1 MVLQLTLLPLCIK
14 IQHFRNITLGPFG
27 FLCWVHYE
35 SESCVWLFA
44 ASWNSPWNSPGQN
57 TGVGSL
63 SLLQGI
69 FPTQGPNPGLPHCRQ
84 ILYQLSHQGSPRI
97 LEWVAYAFSSGASRP
112 RNLTGVSCSAGRFF
126 TSWTTR
132 EVSWVHYALFSI
144 RRPSQ
149 ISSTCPSSKC
159 ACIPL
164 VLAQLIKSLPAMQE
178 TQVRTLGWEEPL
190 EKEMATHSIILAREI
205 PRTEEPGML
214 QATGLQESD
223 MTEWPNLP
231 TYSLSHSLLSHSF
244 NKYIKR
250 VPWSRYC
257 SRSWGYICE
266 QDKAVLSTSVC
277 ILFYRI

>member
-1 MVLQLTLLPLCIK
+1 MKVLVAQSCPTLKWPYGLQPTRLLC
-14 IQHFRNITLGPFG
+14 
-27 FLCWVHYE
+27 
-35 SESCVWLFA
+35 
-44 ASWNSPWNSPGQN
+44 PWNSLGEN
-57 TGVGSL
+57 TEEGCHF
-63 SLLQGI
+63 LLQGI
-69 FPTQGPNPGLPHCRQ
+69 FLTQGLNPGLPYCRQ

-178 TQVRTLGWEEPL
+178 SWVWSLSQEYPL
-190 EKEMATHSIILAREI
+190 EKEMATHSIILAWKI
-205 PRTEEPGML
+205 PWTEEPG
-214 QATGLQESD
+214 GLQSMGSQRAGHDWATNTLE
-223 MTEWPNLP
+223 
-231 TYSLSHSLLSHSF
+231 
-244 NKYIKR
+244 
-250 VPWSRYC
+250 
-257 SRSWGYICE
+257 
-266 QDKAVLSTSVC
+266 LSTCYTLGTSGDRDRVAG
-277 ILFYRI
+277 LEVSFST